1 MSRSPLGFKGLGNVF
16 KIKLINFLI
25 EFNNG
30 DSSWSQRTKD
40 MLMQNNNIN
49 EIATTIHIVPR
60 EGLVLE
66 NSP

>member
-25 EFNNG
+25 EFNNS

-40 MLMQNNNIN
+40 MLM
-49 EIATTIHIVPR
+49 
-60 EGLVLE
+60 
-66 NSP
+66 

>member
-30 DSSWSQRTKD
+30 DSSWSQQTKD
-40 MLMQNNNIN
+40 MLI
-49 EIATTIHIVPR
+49 
-60 EGLVLE
+60 
-66 NSP
+66 

>member
-25 EFNNG
+25 QFNDG
-30 DSSWSQRTKD
+30 DFMGWTDRGLHSYRIIILIK
-40 MLMQNNNIN
+40 
-49 EIATTIHIVPR
+49 TTIHIFPR

-66 NSP
+66 NTS